1 MKKSLLGLVIILGLS
16 FATSAQAKMSIP
28 SKKQKNPNVLQQIA
42 GKASVNKTMK
52 TREFAGRGLVNG
64 PAPRQFAGKAAVNK
78 TMQPNRIA
86 GRALVNKQSTKQF
99 AGRALVNRTMPRV

>member
-1 MKKSLLGLVIILGLS
+1 MKKSLLGLVIILGVS
-16 FATSAQAKMSIP
+16 FAGSAHAEMSIP
-28 SKKQKNPNVLQQIA
+28 SKKQKNPGVVQQLA

-64 PAPRQFAGKAAVNK
+64 PAPRQFAGKAAVNR

-99 AGRALVNRTMPRV
+99 AGRAIVNSSKTRV